1 MCHIWIIDLSHNNHC
16 SQKEGVLW
24 KQTTHTPSDVDP
36 GVYVLQIGLTPAD
49 SFPFPKLK
57 LLPALLD
64 SSMIHR
70 LTDTSTQ
77 QFNDSHFLSC
87 TSTLMRFQKEIL
99 HFHSQNMYILDSSSN
114 SCHQQFTKRKKKVR
128 SFPHVLSSLSLI
140 PLVYF
145 YNRSSTLPQMQR
157 KILSIAK
164 LFLIELLN
172 TVFFSS
178 PPKISVLKP
187 VLPILLFYHR

>member
-1 MCHIWIIDLSHNNHC
+1 
-16 SQKEGVLW
+16 
-24 KQTTHTPSDVDP
+24 VDP

-49 SFPFPKLK
+49 NFPFPKLK
-57 LLPALLD
+57 LLPTLPD

-99 HFHSQNMYILDSSSN
+99 HSHSQNVYILDSSSN
-114 SCHQQFTKRKKKVR
+114 SCHQQFTKRKKRVR
-128 SFPHVLSSLSLI
+128 SFPHVQSSLSLI

-145 YNRSSTLPQMQR
+145 YNKSSTLPQMQR
-157 KILSIAK
+157 KKILSTAK
-164 LFLIELLN
+164 L
-172 TVFFSS
+172 S
-178 PPKISVLKP
+178 P
-187 VLPILLFYHR
+187 F

>member
-1 MCHIWIIDLSHNNHC
+1 M
-16 SQKEGVLW
+16 
-24 KQTTHTPSDVDP
+24 DP
-36 GVYVLQIGLTPAD
+36 GVYVLQVGLTTAD

-57 LLPALLD
+57 LLPALSD

-77 QFNDSHFLSC
+77 QFNDSHFLSW

-99 HFHSQNMYILDSSSN
+99 HSHTQNMYILDSSRN
-114 SCHQQFTKRKKKVR
+114 SCHQQFTKRKKRVR

-145 YNRSSTLPQMQR
+145 CNRSSTL
-157 KILSIAK
+157 L
-164 LFLIELLN
+164 
-172 TVFFSS
+172 
-178 PPKISVLKP
+178 
-187 VLPILLFYHR
+187 